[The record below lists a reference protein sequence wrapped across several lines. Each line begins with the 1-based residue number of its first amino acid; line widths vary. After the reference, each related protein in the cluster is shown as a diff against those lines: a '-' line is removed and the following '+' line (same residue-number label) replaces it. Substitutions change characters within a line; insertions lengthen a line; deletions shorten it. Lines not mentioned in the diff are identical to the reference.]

1 MNTIELPD
9 VTVIIATYNSMHVLP
24 RVLDAIDSQNYPKDK
39 ITVMLVDGGSI
50 DETIDYGS
58 KRGCSV
64 IHNPRTEPVYA
75 KFLGFVES
83 KTDLIVYL
91 DHDEVYTS
99 PSCLVDQVKCMLVNN
114 VQTVISAGY
123 VNPEGEHFINDYIN
137 EYGDPF
143 SLFVYRVSKSP
154 DVFVADLSKRYMI
167 SNETSRS
174 CVVDFGQ
181 NEALPLIELLAMG
194 TLINK
199 KYFLENFNDV
209 VKTSENLPHL
219 FYVLL
224 TKDTRIGVCKTH
236 SLAHYSSESVK
247 KYLNKISWRIRNNIY
262 HIKGVGASGF
272 LMRERLMTK
281 RNGRI
286 GSYKK
291 FLFIPYSL
299 FVLPVLLDTLYL
311 LLKRRKIAF
320 LFHFPL
326 CIFTASSIV
335 WHTILK
341 VIGMKPSLKSYDG
354 KKEIKDD

>member
-1 MNTIELPD
+1 MITMELPE

-24 RVLDAIDSQNYPKDK
+24 RVLNAIDNQSYPKEK
-39 ITVMLVDGGSI
+39 ISIILVDGGST
-50 DETIDYGS
+50 DETIDYGYE
-58 KRGCSV
+58 RGCSV
-64 IHNPRTEPVYA
+64 ISNPRTEPVYA

-99 PSCLVDQVKCMLVNN
+99 PYCLFDQVECMLINN

-123 VNPEGEHFINDYIN
+123 VNPEGEHLINDYIN

-154 DVFVADLSKRYMI
+154 DIFIADLSKHYVI
-167 SNETSRS
+167 SNENSRS

-181 NEALPLIELLAMG
+181 DKALPLIELLAMG

-199 KYFLENFNDV
+199 KYFLDNFSDV
-209 VKTSENLPHL
+209 VKKPENLPHL

-224 TKDTRIGVCKTH
+224 SQDTRIGVCKTH
-236 SLAHYSSESVK
+236 SLAHYSSESIS

-262 HIKGVGASGF
+262 HVKGVGASGF
-272 LMRERLMTK
+272 LMRENLMAK
-281 RNGRI
+281 RNGKV
-286 GSYKK
+286 GKYKK

-299 FVLPVLLDTLYL
+299 FILPALLDTLYL
-311 LLKRRKIAF
+311 LIKRKKVVF
-320 LFHFPL
+320 FFHLPL
-326 CIFTASSIV
+326 CIFTASSIIF
-335 WHTILK
+335 HTILK
-341 VIGMKPSLKSYDG
+341 SLGKKPALKSYDG
-354 KKEIKDD
+354 TKDIKDD